1 MSDKTPNLRISLCI
15 CLILLIV
22 FGAFLPVL
30 KNGFVNWDD
39 DNYVVNNT
47 SITSVSVPNLK
58 SIFGSFFVGHYMPLT
73 ILSYL
78 LNYQFFKLNPFGY
91 HLTNLILHLLNCL
104 LVFYLIYL
112 LSRNIGVSFITAIL
126 FGIHPLHVESVAWV
140 SERKDVLYSFFYLL
154 SAITYLYYLTREHKS
169 RYYLISLFLFLCSL
183 LSKSMAVTLPL
194 LLLLMDYYLKRKPNR
209 GAILDKIP
217 YFCLSFV
224 FGIIAIFGVYLG
236 NMVRSEAHSSL
247 FSIISVAS
255 YGIVFYLGKLFLPI
269 KLSCLYPYYNFEYN
283 PTYLYSIIAVILLL
297 LIMALSVK
305 YTRKLLFGAAF
316 FLITLLPALQF
327 IPASTIIVADRYAY
341 IPSIGV
347 FFILSTLIYWL
358 YSKKLKILALVVVI
372 FIILNL
378 SFLTYNRCK
387 VWKDGISLWSDVL
400 ENYSTV
406 IAYNSRG
413 LMFVKKNDYK
423 KAYDDF
429 SEAIRV
435 CYKERQIFDNQGDY
449 SMNLLYVTVNLAN
462 MQYALGRKK
471 EAIVTLNKLIKLNPD
486 YSGSYL
492 KLASIYYSMGE
503 NDKAIVLFKMA
514 IEKDPNFAGAYYTL
528 GTIYDGLGNKE
539 EALKS
544 YCQAVKINPRYLEA
558 YNNLASIYAEKG
570 QIDKAI
576 GIWKRVIEI
585 NPDFTTAHFNLT
597 KAYFYQKK
605 YALAIFH
612 CDKVLKSGSQVDPKL
627 LELLKPHRK

>member
-194 LLLLMDYYLKRKPNR
+194 LLLLLDYYLKRKPNR

-297 LIMALSVK
+297 FIMALSVK

-316 FLITLLPALQF
+316 FLTTLLPALQF

-358 YSKKLKILALVVVI
+358 YSKKLKILALVLAA
-372 FIILNL
+372 FIIVSL

-387 VWKDGISLWSDVL
+387 VWKDGISLWSDAL
-400 ENYSTV
+400 ENYSDSPV
-406 IAYNSRG
+406 IFNNRR
-413 LMFVKKNDYK
+413 L
-423 KAYDDF
+423 
-429 SEAIRV
+429 
-435 CYKERQIFDNQGDY
+435 
-449 SMNLLYVTVNLAN
+449 
-462 MQYALGRKK
+462 
-471 EAIVTLNKLIKLNPD
+471 
-486 YSGSYL
+486 
-492 KLASIYYSMGE
+492 
-503 NDKAIVLFKMA
+503 
-514 IEKDPNFAGAYYTL
+514 
-528 GTIYDGLGNKE
+528 
-539 EALKS
+539 
-544 YCQAVKINPRYLEA
+544 A
-558 YNNLASIYAEKG
+558 YNNLGSAYAVRGEREKAVYAYKKAIEADPYDAESYNNLG
-570 QIDKAI
+570 VSLLGIREYDKAFSAFI
-576 GIWKRVIEI
+576 KALEI
-585 NPDFTTAHFNLT
+585 KPDHV
-597 KAYFYQKK
+597 KAYSNLCAVCGITGNFKQAIKVCGKAVKLDPFLASTHYNLSVAYYLDKQYNLA
-605 YALAIFH
+605 YAY
-612 CDKVLKSGSQVDPKL
+612 
-627 LELLKPHRK
+627 LELALKLGWVPDPRFLKEIEQHKMQK

>member
-217 YFCLSFV
+217 YFCLSAISCIIV
-224 FGIIAIFGVYLG
+224 LFGLILSTGGI
-236 NMVRSEAHSSL
+236 RQEAHSSL
-247 FSIISVAS
+247 FSILSVAS
-255 YGIVFYLGKLFLPI
+255 YGIVFYLGKLFLPV

-358 YSKKLKILALVVVI
+358 YSKKLKILALVLAA
-372 FIILNL
+372 FIIVSL

-387 VWKDGISLWSDVL
+387 VWKDGISLWSDAL
-400 ENYSTV
+400 ENYSDSPV
-406 IAYNSRG
+406 IFNNRR
-413 LMFVKKNDYK
+413 L
-423 KAYDDF
+423 
-429 SEAIRV
+429 
-435 CYKERQIFDNQGDY
+435 
-449 SMNLLYVTVNLAN
+449 
-462 MQYALGRKK
+462 
-471 EAIVTLNKLIKLNPD
+471 
-486 YSGSYL
+486 
-492 KLASIYYSMGE
+492 
-503 NDKAIVLFKMA
+503 
-514 IEKDPNFAGAYYTL
+514 
-528 GTIYDGLGNKE
+528 
-539 EALKS
+539 
-544 YCQAVKINPRYLEA
+544 A
-558 YNNLASIYAEKG
+558 YNNLGSAYAVRGEREKAVYAYKKAIEADPYYAESY
-570 QIDKAI
+570 
-576 GIWKRVIEI
+576 
-585 NPDFTTAHFNLT
+585 NNLG
-597 KAYFYQKK
+597 
-605 YALAIFH
+605 
-612 CDKVLKSGSQVDPKL
+612 VSL
-627 LELLKPHRK
+627 LELREYDKAFAALIKALELKPDYVKAYSNLCAACGITGNFKQAIKVCGKAVELDPSSASAHYNLSVA

>member
-1 MSDKTPNLRISLCI
+1 MSSLTTDKKTSLNIAFCT
-15 CLILLIV
+15 CLILAIV
-22 FGAFLPVL
+22 FVAFFPSL
-30 KNGFVNWDD
+30 KCGLVNWDD
-39 DNYVVNNT
+39 DNYVINNT
-47 SITSVSVPNLK
+47 SITSISVPNLK
-58 SIFGSFFVGHYMPLT
+58 SIFGSFFVGHYQPLT

-217 YFCLSFV
+217 YFCLSAISCIIV
-224 FGIIAIFGVYLG
+224 LFGLILSTGGI
-236 NMVRSEAHSSL
+236 RQEAHSSL
-247 FSIISVAS
+247 FSILSVAS
-255 YGIVFYLGKLFLPI
+255 YGIVFYLGKLFLPV

-283 PTYLYSIIAVILLL
+283 PTYLYSIIAVILLA

-358 YSKKLKILALVVVI
+358 YSKKLKILALVLAA
-372 FIILNL
+372 FIIVSL

-387 VWKDGISLWSDVL
+387 VWKDGISLWSDAL
-400 ENYSTV
+400 ENYSDSPV
-406 IAYNSRG
+406 IFNNRR
-413 LMFVKKNDYK
+413 L
-423 KAYDDF
+423 
-429 SEAIRV
+429 
-435 CYKERQIFDNQGDY
+435 
-449 SMNLLYVTVNLAN
+449 
-462 MQYALGRKK
+462 
-471 EAIVTLNKLIKLNPD
+471 
-486 YSGSYL
+486 
-492 KLASIYYSMGE
+492 
-503 NDKAIVLFKMA
+503 
-514 IEKDPNFAGAYYTL
+514 
-528 GTIYDGLGNKE
+528 
-539 EALKS
+539 
-544 YCQAVKINPRYLEA
+544 A
-558 YNNLASIYAEKG
+558 YNNLGSAYAVRGEREKAVYAYKKAIEADPYYAESY
-570 QIDKAI
+570 
-576 GIWKRVIEI
+576 
-585 NPDFTTAHFNLT
+585 NNLG
-597 KAYFYQKK
+597 
-605 YALAIFH
+605 
-612 CDKVLKSGSQVDPKL
+612 VSL
-627 LELLKPHRK
+627 LELREYDKAFAALIKALELKPDYVKAYSNLCAACGITGNFKQAIKVCGKAVELDPSSASAHYNLSVAYYFDKQYNLAMTHLQAALKLGWKAPPRFLKEIEQHKIQK